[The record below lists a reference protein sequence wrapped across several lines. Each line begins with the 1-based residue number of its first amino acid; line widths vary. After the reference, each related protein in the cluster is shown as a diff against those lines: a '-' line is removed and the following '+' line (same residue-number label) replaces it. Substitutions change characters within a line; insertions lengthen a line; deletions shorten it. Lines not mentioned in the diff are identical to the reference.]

1 MDNRK
6 PSNKKW
12 LLATV
17 SVVMILLLQMGNDP
31 SALASLRGEDMLP
44 VLAITGVVFLLK
56 AGALSAVLMLVHKFI
71 TWLRGKK

>member
-17 SVVMILLLQMGNDP
+17 SVVMILLLQLDNDP
-31 SALASLRGEDMLP
+31 SALAALRGEDMLP